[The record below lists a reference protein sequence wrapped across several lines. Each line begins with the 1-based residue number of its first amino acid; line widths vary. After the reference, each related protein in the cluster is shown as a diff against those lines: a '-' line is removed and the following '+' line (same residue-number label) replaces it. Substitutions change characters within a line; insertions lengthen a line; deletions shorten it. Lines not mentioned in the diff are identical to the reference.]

1 MVDRR
6 TVLKLGAASAAGALI
21 NVSATGLGATALG
34 AIAPDSPRNPL
45 SRAIFDGRSAE
56 GLAFASEM
64 RGRGVA
70 ISEVGT
76 DLAKLWYSDLQPHL
90 RKSPAPIAGLTD
102 RATLFCL
109 EELARSAGMK
119 VRYRVDHKADSI
131 GHIQHDAAGPTSI
144 VEAASKLYSRSG
156 YGRTCSYGRTMAV
169 LASQF
174 DPRESRETDAQKR
187 TGPFSPEGTTVLV
200 SWVIA

>member
-6 TVLKLGAASAAGALI
+6 TVLKLGATSAAGALI
-21 NVSATGLGATALG
+21 NVSATALG

-70 ISEVGT
+70 ISEIGT
-76 DLAKLWYSDLQPHL
+76 DLATLWYSDLQAHL

-109 EELARSAGMK
+109 EELARSVGMK
-119 VRYRVDHKADSI
+119 VRYRVDHKVDSI
-131 GHIQHDAAGPTSI
+131 GRVQHDAVGPTPI
-144 VEAASKLYSRSG
+144 VEAASKLDSRSR
-156 YGRTCSYGRTMAV
+156 YGRKMAV
-169 LASQF
+169 SASQF
-174 DPRESRETDAQKR
+174 DPSESCGTDAQKR
-187 TGPFSPEGTTVLV
+187 TGPFSPEDTTVFV

>member
-1 MVDRR
+1 VVDRR
-6 TVLKLGAASAAGALI
+6 TVLKLGATSAASVLI
-21 NVSATGLGATALG
+21 NVSATALG
-34 AIAPDSPRNPL
+34 AIGPGSSRHPL
-45 SRAIFDGRSAE
+45 ARAIFDGRSAE

-70 ISEVGT
+70 TSEIGT
-76 DLAKLWYSDLQPHL
+76 DLAKLWYGDLQVHL
-90 RKSPAPIAGLTD
+90 RRSAAPIAGLTD

-109 EELARSAGMK
+109 EELARSVGMK

-131 GHIQHDAAGPTSI
+131 GHVQHDAVGPTSI
-144 VEAASKLYSRSG
+144 IKAASKLDSRSG
-156 YGRTCSYGRTMAV
+156 YGHTSGYGRTMAV

-187 TGPFSPEGTTVLV
+187 TGPFSPENAPVFV

>member
-6 TVLKLGAASAAGALI
+6 TVLKLGATSAAGALI
-21 NVSATGLGATALG
+21 SVSVTALG
-34 AIAPDSPRNPL
+34 AGAPDSPSNPL

-70 ISEVGT
+70 ISEIGT
-76 DLAKLWYSDLQPHL
+76 DLAKLWYSDLQAHL
-90 RKSPAPIAGLTD
+90 RKSPAPIAGLTH

-109 EELARSAGMK
+109 EELARSVGMR
-119 VRYRVDHKADSI
+119 VRYRVDHNVDSI
-131 GHIQHDAAGPTSI
+131 GHVQHDAVGPTSI

-156 YGRTCSYGRTMAV
+156 YGHTMAV

-174 DPRESRETDAQKR
+174 DLRESGETDAQKR
-187 TGPFSPEGTTVLV
+187 TGPFCPEDTTVFV

>member
-6 TVLKLGAASAAGALI
+6 TVLKLGATSAAGALMNI
-21 NVSATGLGATALG
+21 SAAALG
-34 AIAPDSPRNPL
+34 AMAPDSPGIPI

-70 ISEVGT
+70 TSEAGT
-76 DLAKLWYSDLQPHL
+76 DLAKLWYGDLQTHL
-90 RKSPAPIAGLTD
+90 RQSPAPIAGLTD

-119 VRYRVDHKADSI
+119 VRYRVDHKADST
-131 GHIQHDAAGPTSI
+131 GHVQHNAAGPASI
-144 VEAASKLYSRSG
+144 VNAASKLNIRTT
-156 YGRTCSYGRTMAV
+156 YGNTMAV

-174 DPRESRETDAQKR
+174 DPRESRCMDAQKR
-187 TGPFSPEGTTVLV
+187 TGPFSAEDSTVFV